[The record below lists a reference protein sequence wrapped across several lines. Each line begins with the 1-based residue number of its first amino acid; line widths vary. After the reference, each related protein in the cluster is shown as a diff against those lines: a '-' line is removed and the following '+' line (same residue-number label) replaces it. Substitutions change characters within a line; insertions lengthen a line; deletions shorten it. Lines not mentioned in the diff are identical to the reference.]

1 MSKVDIAVV
10 VHIKSD
16 CKTWEKLMISQEG
29 QQDKIDK
36 YIM

>member
-16 CKTWEKLMISQEG
+16 YKTWEKLMISQEG